1 MLPSLSCT
9 IFAGLLI
16 IFISRLLRVRR
27 SSSLPLPP
35 GPPSLPILGNVTV
48 MPSSHEWLTYD
59 KWAKIHGDIIRLNV
73 FGQSLIIL
81 SSLETAR
88 NLLDR
93 QSAISSDRPRFVMIS
108 DLMGWDWAV
117 QFMST
122 GHRFRK
128 YRRTVQQC
136 LQPQS
141 LSAYL
146 PIVEKGS
153 RELLKS
159 LLEDPS
165 NFQAHIKHHSGGMM
179 MSILYG
185 EQEGVLRDQYVSKAD
200 AAIDGLVE
208 AGNVGKFYV
217 DFLPFLRYVPAWVP
231 GAGFQKQARLWRR
244 QAREMIEIPF
254 ENTKKAYENGV
265 ATPSV
270 TETLIR
276 QQLLTTA
283 HITDPELIMGAA
295 GVLFVGGG
303 DTSLSALDTFILAMV
318 LYPNAQK
325 RAQAEIDSVVGGD
338 RLPEFSDRSSLPF
351 FECVLSEV
359 LRWNPAVPLGVPHRV
374 SENTDLNGYQ
384 IPAGAT
390 VLVNQW
396 AILHDEKEY
405 PEPFEFRP
413 ERFMPPSDDPMP
425 LNPREASFGF
435 GRRICPG
442 RHFSDSLLWMI
453 MVRIVAAFELDKQRD
468 ASGGVVEVKGE
479 YLSGLVTR
487 PAPFACQITP
497 RLKLAEELE
506 SFH

>member
-1 MLPSLSCT
+1 MLLSFPCI
-9 IFAGLLI
+9 IFAGLLVI
-16 IFISRLLRVRR
+16 LIRRLLRVK
-27 SSSLPLPP
+27 SFSSLPLPP
-35 GPPSLPILGNVTV
+35 GPRSLPILGNVTV

-59 KWAKIHGDIIRLNV
+59 KWAKIYGYLGDIIHLSV

-93 QSAISSDRPRFVMIS
+93 QSSISSDRPRFVMIS

-122 GHRFRK
+122 GPRFRN

-136 LQPQS
+136 LQSQS
-141 LSAYL
+141 FSAYL
-146 PIVEKGS
+146 PTVEKGS
-153 RELLKS
+153 RRLLKS
-159 LLEDPS
+159 LLDDPS

-185 EQEGVLRDQYVSKAD
+185 EQEGALRDQYVSKAD

-217 DFLPFLRYVPAWVP
+217 DFLPLLRYVPPWVP
-231 GAGFQKQARLWRR
+231 GAGFQTQASLWRQQARD
-244 QAREMIEIPF
+244 MIEIPF
-254 ENTKKAYENGV
+254 KNTKECYESGTV
-265 ATPSV
+265 APSV
-270 TETLIR
+270 TKTLIE
-276 QQLLTTA
+276 QQLLTA
-283 HITDPELIMGAA
+283 ARITDPELIMGAA
-295 GVLFVGGG
+295 GVL
-303 DTSLSALDTFILAMV
+303 MV
-318 LYPNAQK
+318 LYPDAQK
-325 RAQAEIDSVVGGD
+325 RAQAEIDAVVGRD
-338 RLPEFSDRSSLPF
+338 RLPEFSDRAFLPF
-351 FECVLSEV
+351 FECILSEV

-374 SENTDLNGYQ
+374 SEDTELNGYH

-396 AILHDEKEY
+396 AILHDETRY
-405 PEPFEFRP
+405 PEPLKFCP
-413 ERFMPPSDDPMP
+413 ERFMPPPDEPMP
-425 LNPREASFGF
+425 LNPRDASFGF

-442 RHFSDSLLWMI
+442 RYFADSLLWMI

-468 ASGGVVEVKGE
+468 ANGEIVEVKGE

-487 PAPFACQITP
+487 PAPFPCRITP
-497 RLKLAEELE
+497 RLKQLVEELE
-506 SFH
+506 AFH